1 MQTSINLTEYYLKK
15 RKMNNKT
22 FNLEILEPID
32 FENPFIIE
40 SLIKE
45 RMLNHLDGEYHI
57 QSVDLSLNRRDN
69 YVLIVVVN
77 LID

>member
-1 MQTSINLTEYYLKK
+1 
-15 RKMNNKT
+15 MNNKT

-45 RMLNHLDGEYHI
+45 RMLSHLDGEYHI

>member
-1 MQTSINLTEYYLKK
+1 MQRSINLTEYYLKK

-45 RMLNHLDGEYHI
+45 RMLNHLNGEYHI

>member
-15 RKMNNKT
+15 KKMNNKT

-45 RMLNHLDGEYHI
+45 RMLNHLNGEYHI

>member
-1 MQTSINLTEYYLKK
+1 
-15 RKMNNKT
+15 MNNKT
-22 FNLEILEPID
+22 FNLEILHPID

-45 RMLNHLDGEYHI
+45 RMLNHLDGEYQI

>member
-1 MQTSINLTEYYLKK
+1 
-15 RKMNNKT
+15 MNNKI
-22 FNLEILEPID
+22 FNLEILNPID

-45 RMLNHLDGEYHI
+45 RMLNHLDGKYQI

-77 LID
+77 LLD

>member
-1 MQTSINLTEYYLKK
+1 
-15 RKMNNKT
+15 MNNKT

-45 RMLNHLDGEYHI
+45 RMLNHLDGEYNI

-77 LID
+77 LLD

>member
-45 RMLNHLDGEYHI
+45 RMLNHLNGEYHI